1 MLRIRT
7 STLLVNAL
15 LLPLSIQQALAQAAE
30 PPPSWRIE
38 EIVVTG
44 ARSGYAAQ
52 DSSLSKSG
60 IALQDLPQSV
70 QVINRTLIEEQ
81 NLQSLSDALVNVSG
95 VVPSDESE
103 SVLINPLIR
112 GFRAEIYVDG
122 MPSYGDTAV
131 IDSSSLSAV
140 DRIEVAKG
148 PTSALYGGGIGAPV
162 GGLINL
168 VTRTPQSDSAI
179 TARLLTGS
187 FNTLAPSIDI
197 NHAVSDTIGLRLNAE
212 RFSADDYIDEVS
224 IDRLILN
231 PSLSVQ
237 LSSRTRL
244 LLRGLFSETEQRE
257 YSGLPAEVA
266 GLPGVDPQRYTGAPD
281 TPPTEVRN
289 TSLHVTLD
297 HSFNADWQGSLNLRR
312 YDSEFEEYSSF
323 AYPAF
328 YPLVGTQAAIIT
340 GQLPADTDQYTFDAT
355 LNGRLTLAGMQHNV
369 LVGATLDDT
378 AYNGGLAFNFAPIGV
393 LDLASGSNTLRFGA
407 IPALNPATDLVN
419 NDYGTRA
426 LYVQNQISLMSRLQL
441 LLSAR
446 YSRYSLQEDSA
457 TAATDEHYTEID
469 PRIGLTYA
477 INDSVSAFAG
487 YATGSRLSLY
497 FNGSAGKA
505 AKPQT
510 SRSMEAGLK
519 LNNRSLGL
527 SGTIAAYTLTR
538 RGIPTVDPTDPFFG
552 QIQAGEQESEG
563 IELDLL
569 WEPSPAISVLAS
581 YGRTDARI
589 SEPILSF
596 AALYPSG
603 NALARVPLESAR
615 IAGRYRVPG
624 GALQGLGVGLG
635 MQVTSSAPLTDA
647 NLWESDDYTVFDLN
661 IDYSVRNYQIA
672 LSVANLLDKEY
683 FKPYAFLAADVLR
696 PGQPRAVSLSLK
708 ASY

>member
-70 QVINRTLIEEQ
+70 QVLNRTLIDEQ

-103 SVLINPLIR
+103 SVLISPLIR

-168 VTRTPQSDSAI
+168 VTRTPLPDSSV
-179 TARLLTGS
+179 TAGLLTGS
-187 FNTLAPSIDI
+187 FNTLAPSIDV
-197 NHAVSDTIGLRLNAE
+197 NHAVSDTISLRLNAE
-212 RFSADDYIDEVS
+212 KYSADDYIDEIS

-244 LLRGLFSETEQRE
+244 LLRGLFSATEQRE
-257 YSGLPAEVA
+257 YSGLPADVA

-281 TPPTEVRN
+281 TPPTKVRN
-289 TSLHVTLD
+289 ASLHVTLD
-297 HSFNADWQGSLNLRR
+297 HTFNADWQGSLNLRR

-328 YPLVGTQAAIIT
+328 YPLAGTQAAIIT
-340 GQLPADTDQYTFDAT
+340 GQLPADTEQNTVDAT
-355 LNGRLTLAGMQHNV
+355 LNGRLTLAGMQHN
-369 LVGATLDDT
+369 LLMGATLDDT
-378 AYNGGLAFNFAPIGV
+378 AYSGGLAFNFTPIGV

-426 LYVQNQISLMSRLQL
+426 LYVQDQISLMSRLQL

-457 TAATDEHYTEID
+457 TAATDEDYTEID

-497 FNGSAGKA
+497 FNGAGGKA

-519 LNNRSLGL
+519 LNHRSLGL
-527 SGTIAAYTLTR
+527 SGTFAAYRLTR
-538 RGIPTVDPTDPFFG
+538 RDIPTVDPTDPFFG

-581 YGRTDARI
+581 YGRTDAQV
-589 SEPILSF
+589 SEPILSL
-596 AALYPSG
+596 AALYPAG

-624 GALQGLGVGLG
+624 GTLRGLGVGLG

-647 NLWESDDYTVFDLN
+647 NLRESDDYTVFDLN

-672 LSVANLLDKEY
+672 LSVANLLDKAY